1 MTIVAAAHP
10 HASAVPST
18 LFICHLI
25 WTCGMI
31 LQANV
36 LIAVDEYNEFYQ
48 PSGWFW
54 GEEERRISPQEFPIL
69 EVCRYN
75 VFMHTLPFINL
86 VTIIR
91 RDGCITSTLA

>member
-1 MTIVAAAHP
+1 MNTDKVPNFPSSSTTIVAH
-10 HASAVPST
+10 SVTVSF
-18 LFICHLI
+18 LCCLIC
-25 WTCGMI
+25 TCGMMI

-69 EVCRYN
+69 EVRYT
-75 VFMHTLPFINL
+75 HTHVLHFIN
-86 VTIIR
+86 IE
-91 RDGCITSTLA
+91 GN